1 MKKALF
7 ALLLVVIA
15 LPVSAFDDKDYKA
28 YVEKVKKEVWSRN
41 LPQFKNRNVPARFNN
56 ESAVI
61 LARYEEATVDQKRKF
76 SIYANQGIVKQIN
89 STHLQR
95 YLIKINDKRPLRNFI
110 QIAKS

>member
-56 ESAVI
+56 
-61 LARYEEATVDQKRKF
+61 
-76 SIYANQGIVKQIN
+76 
-89 STHLQR
+89 
-95 YLIKINDKRPLRNFI
+95 
-110 QIAKS
+110 